1 MKKII
6 SPLLVVLS
14 LSANITFA
22 KADTTPEDRVYILS
36 TVWRNVRDNFAFPQH
51 FEQANPDSLYRVF
64 LPKVMNAE
72 SEQAFILLMTE
83 FLAKFGDGHTRFF
96 ADTPT
101 ASVPIQF
108 IGLDNKVYVKNVGK
122 QYTKKIPVGS
132 QLIKIDGVP
141 VIDFLESNVFP
152 YVAAPNDDWK
162 FRKSLDTFLNGEVD
176 TEVSL
181 EFLTP
186 KNKVEILTFNR
197 IDPQSLKFFEWS
209 TPTDRRAAYV
219 EKLPGNIAY
228 MRMSDFTKPD
238 EVNKVF
244 NENLPLFREAKGVIF
259 DIRGNRG
266 GTDESWNPTVLDY
279 IAPADK
285 DQDTDLIYKCRVSNS
300 AFQEYGS
307 QIPQLKDFANET
319 AMEVVRTSG
328 SRFSQ
333 IPDTLKITCPVI
345 VMINGYTGSSAEN
358 FAIKMKNLDLATL
371 VGSHTAG
378 VITHPRY
385 FDLPNGYMYGLST
398 WAYFNPDGTGII
410 ETGITPDVD
419 IEYTVDDLVNHKD
432 SQLAKAI
439 EILKQK

>member
-1 MKKII
+1 MKKNI
-6 SPLLVVLS
+6 SYFLFVLS
-14 LSANITFA
+14 LAVNCSYA
-22 KADTTPEDRVYILS
+22 KADTTTDERVYILS

-51 FEQANPDSLYRVF
+51 FEYANPDSLYKVF

-72 SEQAFILLMTE
+72 SEHQFAKIMTE

-101 ASVPIQF
+101 ATVPIQF
-108 IGLDNKVYVKNVGK
+108 IGPDNKVYVKNIWK
-122 QYTKKIPVGS
+122 QFAKKIPIGS
-132 QLIKIDGVP
+132 QLITIDDMP
-141 VIDFLESNVFP
+141 VADFLESNVFP

-162 FRKSLDTFLNGEVD
+162 LRKSLDSFLNGED
-176 TEVSL
+176 GTEVSL
-181 EFLTP
+181 EFITP

-197 IDPQSLKFFEWS
+197 MDSQSMEANEWI
-209 TPTDRRAAYV
+209 TPLDRRAAYV
-219 EKLPGNIAY
+219 EKLPGNFVY

-238 EVNKVF
+238 EVNRVF
-244 NENLPLFREAKGVIF
+244 NENLPLICEANGVIF

-285 DQDTDLIYKCRVSNS
+285 DQNSALIYKCRVANA

-319 AMEVVRTSG
+319 AMEVVHTGG

-333 IPDTLKITCPVI
+333 TPDSLKIKCPV
-345 VMINGYTGSSAEN
+345 VVLTNGYTGSAAED
-358 FAIKMKNLDLATL
+358 FAVNMKNLGLATL
-371 VGSHTAG
+371 VGTHTIG
-378 VITHPRY
+378 VISHPRY
-385 FDLPNGYMYGLST
+385 FNLPNGYRYGLST

-410 ETGITPDVD
+410 ETGIIPDLEV
-419 IEYTVDDLVNHKD
+419 EFTVNDLINGKD
-432 SQLAKAI
+432 SQLDKAV
-439 EILKQK
+439 EFLKSH